1 MKIRLLKTSIFLI
14 ANCFSLSILFAQTAN
29 KIDRKALVSRHNVVI
44 TKADSLSSLSVGNGG
59 FAFTV
64 DVTGLQSFPKYYEHG
79 VALGTQSEW
88 GWHSFPD
95 KNNYTLAETLKEY
108 DLHGRK
114 ILYATQQKGPERVKA
129 AIDYLRE
136 NPHRLQL
143 GNIGFEILK
152 KDGSIA
158 KIDDIKNV
166 NQTLNLWTG
175 EIKSHFT
182 VEGQDVDVATVCHQ
196 QEDVIGVQVNSNLI
210 KENRLK
216 ILVRFP
222 FPTNAF
228 ADDAVYYLK
237 ENEHQSSII
246 NVNKSGAV
254 LKHQLDTTIYFVGID
269 WQKSIGF
276 RYRKK

>member
-1 MKIRLLKTSIFLI
+1 MKIQKLVYLVFLI
-14 ANCFSLSILFAQTAN
+14 SCCFKLSILFAQTAN
-29 KIDRKALVSRHNVVI
+29 KIDRKSLVSRHNVII

-64 DVTGLQSFPKYYEHG
+64 DVTGLQSFPTYYAHG

-88 GWHSFPD
+88 GWHSFPN
-95 KNNYTLAETLKEY
+95 KNNYKLEETFKEY

-114 ILYATQQKGPERVKA
+114 ILYATQQKGPERIKD

-143 GNIGFEILK
+143 GNIGFKIIK

-158 KIDDIKNV
+158 GIDDIKNV

-175 EIKSHFT
+175 EIKSHFA
-182 VEGQDVDVATVCHQ
+182 VEGQDVDVATICHQ

-222 FPTNAF
+222 FPTNGF
-228 ADDAVYYLK
+228 ADDAVFYEK

-246 NVNKSGAV
+246 NVYKSGA
-254 LKHQLDTTIYFVGID
+254 
-269 WQKSIGF
+269 
-276 RYRKK
+276 